1 LPCSVFFRTAKVRT
15 QSETGKF
22 LKKKII
28 GKPVNR
34 AFFSAFNDRYLPQ
47 FQLKAEFSSQ
57 MKDFSYITNSH
68 PAFIESLYQEFL
80 KNPSGVD
87 PDLRKFFEGFD
98 FAVANGSAVA
108 VNGQPVA
115 GTTAIDWMKEVRVYR
130 LILGYRNKGHLLAK
144 TNPIRTRK
152 DRGANLE
159 LSFFGLSDAD
169 LDTVYQAGNLIG
181 LGATSLRNILS
192 HLQQSYAGHVGI
204 EFKYISDQKKI
215 DWLTTEMEQRFTN
228 PVTIEK
234 QKRILEKLNE
244 GVIFEKFL
252 HTKYIGQKR
261 FSLEGGETTI
271 AALDAIINV
280 SANNDVQEVVI
291 GMAHR
296 GRLNILANIMG
307 KTYEQIFS
315 EFEGTAAIDQTMGS
329 GDVKY
334 HMGYGSEVQTVDHK
348 AIHLK
353 LMPNPSHLEAV
364 DPVVVGFARAK
375 ADVLYESDFDKLL
388 PILIHGDAS
397 VAGQGIVYEVLQMS
411 NLRGYYTGGTIHF
424 VINNQIGFTTDF
436 DDARS
441 ADYCTSA
448 AAMIQAPVLHVNG
461 DDAEAVVKCAEIATR
476 YRQEFNSDIFI
487 DMVCY
492 LRHGHNEGDD
502 PKYTQPQ
509 LYALIDK
516 HQNPREIYT
525 QFLIENGEADAQQ
538 LAKDMEKKFW
548 GDLQE
553 RLDEVKQH
561 PLPYKYQQPELVWKS
576 LRKAT
581 EEDFDQSPVT
591 AIKEEE
597 IRRVFDSLMK
607 WPEDFKPLKK
617 VEKLLQDKI
626 KLLQTEQK
634 IDWATAELM
643 AYGSLL
649 VDGKLVRMSGQDVKR
664 GTFSHRHAVLRDENT
679 NLEYNRLNHFQEK
692 QEKFR
697 IYNSLLSEYGV
708 LGFEYGY
715 AMANPNALVIWE
727 AQFGDFCNG
736 AQTMIDQ
743 FIAAGEQ
750 KWQRQN
756 GVVMLLPHGYEG
768 QGPEHSSARMER
780 FLQMCAELN
789 LVVTNITSAA
799 NLFHVFRRQLTW
811 HFRKPLINF
820 SPKAN
825 LRNPGTYS
833 HISEFA
839 SSGFK
844 EVIDDN
850 FVTAAAQVKKVLLCS
865 GKLYFELA
873 EKQQKENRTDIA
885 IVRLEQLYPLP
896 AKQLDAL
903 YKKYNKAT
911 WFWVQEEPLNMG
923 AAGFLQMNLKS
934 INFGVISRNASA
946 ATATGYAKVHAQE
959 QAEIIDTAFGI

>member
-1 LPCSVFFRTAKVRT
+1 
-15 QSETGKF
+15 
-22 LKKKII
+22 
-28 GKPVNR
+28 
-34 AFFSAFNDRYLPQ
+34 
-47 FQLKAEFSSQ
+47 

-68 PAFIESLYQEFL
+68 PAYIESLYQEFVQ
-80 KNPSGVD
+80 NPESVD
-87 PDLRKFFEGFD
+87 PDLKKFFEGFD
-98 FAVANGSAVA
+98 FAVSNASGAV
-108 VNGQPVA
+108 VSSNGQI
-115 GTTAIDWMKEVRVYR
+115 TAAEQIDWMKEIKVYR
-130 LILGYRNKGHLLAK
+130 LILGYRNKGHLIAK
-144 TNPIRTRK
+144 TNPIRQRK
-152 DRGANLE
+152 DRGANLD
-159 LSFFGLSDAD
+159 LSFFGLSEAD
-169 LDTVYQAGNLIG
+169 LNTTYQAGNLIG
-181 LGATSLRNILS
+181 LGATTLKNILQ
-192 HLQQSYAGHVGI
+192 HLNNCYASNVGI

-215 DWLTTEMEQRFTN
+215 DWLTREMEQQFVQ
-228 PVTIEK
+228 PLSLDK
-234 QKRILEKLNE
+234 KKRVLEKLNQ
-244 GVIFEKFL
+244 GVMFEKFL

-280 SANNDVQEVVI
+280 AANHEVQEVVI

-296 GRLNILANIMG
+296 GRLNVLANIMG

-315 EFEGTAAIDQTMGS
+315 EFEGTAVMDQTMGS

-334 HMGYGSEVQTVDHK
+334 HMGYGSEIQTPDQK
-348 AIHLK
+348 TIHLK

-375 ADVLYESDFDKLL
+375 ADVLYNSDFDKIL

-397 VAGQGIVYEVLQMS
+397 VAGQGVVYEVLQMS
-411 NLRGYYTGGTIHF
+411 NLRGYYTGGTIHY

-441 ADYCTSA
+441 ADYCTSIA
-448 AAMIQAPVLHVNG
+448 SMVQAPVLHVNG
-461 DDAEAVVKCAEIATR
+461 DEAESVVKCAEIATR

-492 LRHGHNEGDD
+492 RKHEHNEGDD

-525 QFLIENGEADAQQ
+525 QYLIQNGEPDAQQ
-538 LAKDMEKKFW
+538 LAKEMEKKFW
-548 GDLQE
+548 ADLQE
-553 RLDEVKQH
+553 RLDEVKQN
-561 PLPYKYQQPELVWKS
+561 PLPYKYQTPELVWKS
-576 LRKAT
+576 MRKAT
-581 EEDFDQSPVT
+581 EEDFEQSPVT
-591 AIKEEE
+591 AVPQEQIQQMFGK
-597 IRRVFDSLMK
+597 LMS
-607 WPEDFKPLKK
+607 WPAEFKPLKK
-617 VEKLLQDKI
+617 VEKLLQDKT
-626 KLLQTEQK
+626 KLLETEQK
-634 IDWATAELM
+634 IDWATAELL
-643 AYGSLL
+643 AYGSILME
-649 VDGKLVRMSGQDVKR
+649 GNIVRMSGQDVQR
-664 GTFSHRHAVLRDENT
+664 GTFSHRHAILRDENT
-679 NLEYNRLNHFQEK
+679 NKGYNRLNHFTENQES
-692 QEKFR
+692 FR

-768 QGPEHSSARMER
+768 QGPEHSSARLER

-789 LVVTNITSAA
+789 MVITNITTAS
-799 NLFHVFRRQLTW
+799 NLFHALRRQLAW
-811 HFRKPLINF
+811 NFRKPMINF

-825 LRNPGTYS
+825 LRNPATYS
-833 HISEFA
+833 SITELSEA
-839 SSGFK
+839 GFK
-844 EVIDDN
+844 EVIDDV
-850 FVTAAAQVKKVLLCS
+850 FVENPTQVKKVLLCT
-865 GKLYFELA
+865 GKLFFEMSD
-873 EKQQKENRTDIA
+873 KQQKENRKDIA

-896 AKQLDAL
+896 QKQLEAL
-903 YKKYNKAT
+903 HKKYNKAT

-923 AAGFLQMNLKS
+923 AASFLQMNLKN

-946 ATATGYAKVHAQE
+946 ATATSYAKVHAAE
-959 QAEIIDTAFGI
+959 QAEIINTAFDI

>member
-1 LPCSVFFRTAKVRT
+1 
-15 QSETGKF
+15 
-22 LKKKII
+22 
-28 GKPVNR
+28 
-34 AFFSAFNDRYLPQ
+34 
-47 FQLKAEFSSQ
+47 

-68 PAFIESLYQEFL
+68 PAYIEGLYNDFV
-80 KNPSGVD
+80 KDPASVD
-87 PDLRKFFEGFD
+87 PDLKKFFEGFD
-98 FAVANGSAVA
+98 FAVSNGLSS
-108 VNGQPVA
+108 NGKTA
-115 GTTAIDWMKEVRVYR
+115 GAAPAGIDWMKEIRVYR

-144 TNPIRTRK
+144 TNPIRSRK

-159 LSFFGLSDAD
+159 LSFFGLTDAD
-169 LDTVYQAGNLIG
+169 MDTVYQAGNLIG
-181 LGATSLRNILS
+181 LGAAKLRDILA
-192 HLQQSYAGHVGI
+192 HLQKTYATHVGI
-204 EFKYISDQKKI
+204 EFKYISDQVKI
-215 DWLTTEMEQRFTN
+215 DWLTNEMEKNFSQT
-228 PVTIEK
+228 VGLDQK
-234 QKRILEKLNE
+234 KRILEKLNQ
-244 GVIFEKFL
+244 GVMFEKFL

-271 AALDAIINV
+271 AALDAIINM
-280 SANNDVQEVVI
+280 AAKNDVQEVVI

-315 EFEGTAAIDQTMGS
+315 EFEGTATIDQTMGS

-334 HMGYGSEVQTVDHK
+334 HMGYGSEVTTPEDK
-348 AIHLK
+348 TIHLK

-364 DPVVVGFARAK
+364 NPVVVGFARAK
-375 ADVLYESDFDKLL
+375 ADVLYQSDFDKIL

-441 ADYCTSA
+441 SDYCTSV
-448 AAMIQAPVLHVNG
+448 AAMVQAPVLHVNG
-461 DDAEAVVKCAEIATR
+461 DDAEATVKCAEIATR

-492 LRHGHNEGDD
+492 RKHGHNEGDD

-525 QFLIENGEADAQQ
+525 QFLIENGEADARE
-538 LAKDMEKKFW
+538 LAKEMEKKFW
-548 GDLQE
+548 ADLQE
-553 RLDEVKQH
+553 RLDEIKQN

-581 EEDFDQSPVT
+581 TEDFDASPST
-591 AIKEEE
+591 AIPEAEVK
-597 IRRVFDSLMK
+597 RLFDSLMK
-607 WPEDFKPLKK
+607 WPADFQPLKK
-617 VEKLLQDKI
+617 VEKLIQEKI
-626 KLLQTEQK
+626 KIIESDQK

-643 AYGSLL
+643 AYSSIL
-649 VDGKLVRMSGQDVKR
+649 VDGNIVRMSGQDVQR
-664 GTFSHRHAVLRDENT
+664 GTFSHRHAILRDENT
-679 NLEYNRLNHFQEK
+679 NKGYNRLNHFQEN

-715 AMANPNALVIWE
+715 SMANPNALVIWE
-727 AQFGDFCNG
+727 AQFGDFSNG

-743 FIAAGEQ
+743 FITAGEQ

-768 QGPEHSSARMER
+768 QGPEHSSARLER
-780 FLQMCAELN
+780 FLQMSAELN
-789 LVVTNITSAA
+789 IVVTNITTAA
-799 NLFHVFRRQLTW
+799 NLFHVLRRQLAW
-811 HFRKPLINF
+811 NFRKPLINF

-825 LRNPGTYS
+825 LRNPVTYS
-833 HISEFA
+833 HISEFTQG
-839 SSGFK
+839 GFK
-844 EVIDDN
+844 ETIDDN
-850 FVTAAAQVKKVLLCS
+850 FVEDAAQVKKVLLCS

-873 EKQQKENRTDIA
+873 EKQQKENRKDVA
-885 IVRLEQLYPLP
+885 IVRLEQIYPLP
-896 AKQLDAL
+896 LKQLDAL
-903 YKKYNKAT
+903 HRKYSKAT
-911 WFWVQEEPLNMG
+911 WFWIQEEPLNMG
-923 AAGFLQMNLKS
+923 AASFLQMNLKT

-946 ATATGYAKVHAQE
+946 STATGYHKVHTQE
-959 QAEIIDTAFGI
+959 QNEIIETAFNI

>member
-1 LPCSVFFRTAKVRT
+1 
-15 QSETGKF
+15 
-22 LKKKII
+22 
-28 GKPVNR
+28 
-34 AFFSAFNDRYLPQ
+34 
-47 FQLKAEFSSQ
+47 

-68 PAFIESLYQEFL
+68 PAYIESLYQEFVQ
-80 KNPSGVD
+80 NPESVD
-87 PDLRKFFEGFD
+87 PDLKKFFEGFD
-98 FAVANGSAVA
+98 FAVSNASGAV
-108 VNGQPVA
+108 VSSNGQI
-115 GTTAIDWMKEVRVYR
+115 TAAEQIDWMKEIKVYR
-130 LILGYRNKGHLLAK
+130 LILGYRNKGHLIAK
-144 TNPIRTRK
+144 TNPIRQRK
-152 DRGANLE
+152 DRGANLD
-159 LSFFGLSDAD
+159 LSFFGLSEAD
-169 LDTVYQAGNLIG
+169 LNTTYQAGNLIG
-181 LGATSLRNILS
+181 LGATTLKNILQ
-192 HLQQSYAGHVGI
+192 HLNNCYASNVGI

-215 DWLTTEMEQRFTN
+215 DWLTREMEQQFVQ
-228 PVTIEK
+228 PLSLDK
-234 QKRILEKLNE
+234 KKRVLEKLNQ
-244 GVIFEKFL
+244 GVMFEKFL

-280 SANNDVQEVVI
+280 AANHEVQEVVI

-296 GRLNILANIMG
+296 GRLNVLANIMG

-315 EFEGTAAIDQTMGS
+315 EFEGTAVMDQTMGS

-334 HMGYGSEVQTVDHK
+334 HMGYGSEIQTPDQK
-348 AIHLK
+348 TIHLK

-375 ADVLYESDFDKLL
+375 ADVLYNSDFDKIL

-397 VAGQGIVYEVLQMS
+397 VAGQGVVYEVLQMS
-411 NLRGYYTGGTIHF
+411 NLRGYYTGGTIHY

-441 ADYCTSA
+441 ADYCTSIA
-448 AAMIQAPVLHVNG
+448 SMVQAPVLHVNG
-461 DDAEAVVKCAEIATR
+461 DDAESVVKCAEIATR

-492 LRHGHNEGDD
+492 RKHGHNEGDD

-525 QFLIENGEADAQQ
+525 QYLIQNGEPDAQQ
-538 LAKDMEKKFW
+538 LAKEMEKKFW
-548 GDLQE
+548 ADLQE
-553 RLDEVKQH
+553 RLDEVKQN
-561 PLPYKYQQPELVWKS
+561 PLPYKYQTPELVWKS
-576 LRKAT
+576 MRKAT
-581 EEDFDQSPVT
+581 EEDFEQSPVT
-591 AIKEEE
+591 AVPQEQIQQMFGK
-597 IRRVFDSLMK
+597 LMS
-607 WPEDFKPLKK
+607 WPAEFKPLKK
-617 VEKLLQDKI
+617 VEKLLQDKT
-626 KLLQTEQK
+626 KLLETEQK
-634 IDWATAELM
+634 IDWATAELL
-643 AYGSLL
+643 AYGSILME
-649 VDGKLVRMSGQDVKR
+649 GNIVRMSGQDVQR
-664 GTFSHRHAVLRDENT
+664 GTFSHRHAILRDENT
-679 NLEYNRLNHFQEK
+679 NKGYNRLNHFTENQES
-692 QEKFR
+692 FR

-768 QGPEHSSARMER
+768 QGPEHSSARLER

-789 LVVTNITSAA
+789 MVITNITTAS
-799 NLFHVFRRQLTW
+799 NLFHALRRQLAW
-811 HFRKPLINF
+811 NFRKPMINF

-825 LRNPGTYS
+825 LRNPATYS
-833 HISEFA
+833 SITELSEA
-839 SSGFK
+839 GFK
-844 EVIDDN
+844 EVIDDV
-850 FVTAAAQVKKVLLCS
+850 FVENPTQVKKVLLCT
-865 GKLYFELA
+865 GKLFFEMSD
-873 EKQQKENRTDIA
+873 KQQKENRKDIA

-896 AKQLDAL
+896 QKQLEAL
-903 YKKYNKAT
+903 HKKYNKAT

-923 AAGFLQMNLKS
+923 AASFLQMNLKN

-946 ATATGYAKVHAQE
+946 ATATSYAKVHAAE
-959 QAEIIDTAFGI
+959 QAEIINTAFDI